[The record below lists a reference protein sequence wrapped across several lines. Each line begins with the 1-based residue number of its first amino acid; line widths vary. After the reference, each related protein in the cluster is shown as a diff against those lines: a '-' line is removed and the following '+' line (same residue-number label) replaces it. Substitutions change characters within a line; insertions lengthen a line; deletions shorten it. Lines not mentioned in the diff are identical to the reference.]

1 MAKPATHVLYISL
14 PRRKYLGRYRL
25 LFRAFQF
32 LHSLCQPMARAMS
45 QNCSARRFELVQS
58 TELVSHWG
66 DNVRRLSALGAQSLA
81 DANVGVTG
89 QALNCRK
96 CAQSTM

>member
-1 MAKPATHVLYISL
+1 
-14 PRRKYLGRYRL
+14 
-25 LFRAFQF
+25 
-32 LHSLCQPMARAMS
+32 MARAMS
-45 QNCSARRFELVQS
+45 QNCSARSFELVQS

-66 DNVRRLSALGAQSLA
+66 DNVRRRSALGAQSLA

-96 CAQSTM
+96 CAQSTMWRNLLVSRYQLAATRSNCYLPLLYCDHFVVDQFFDYI